1 MIADRLPLTLLKAF
15 ETSGLTIH
23 SGQPILSFFFLFLLL
38 APFGLRLNEG

>member
-23 SGQPILSFFFLFLLL
+23 SGQPILSFFFFLLL